1 MKKFSLCMGYL
12 CGLILG
18 FSHCVYSER
27 YYPEYTPSH
36 HPKFQLIESDSSHA
50 VIRYNHTEQSF
61 ITEKD
66 YIYVGIPTG
75 ADYTYTLRSWDY
87 EVTDRTETLEHHTG
101 SIQSS
106 SEEITAAQSDLES
119 HILTKKLAVQ
129 ELDVIRFQVLPSK
142 DVSVKDA
149 TRTAEKKR
157 TLLSMLEFAVE
168 WDGGNAKKANEVS
181 SLDAG
186 FSRMYRSLVIN
197 SDQAQTFRRK
207 RTLPETE
214 AEKGFHPQVSGFKE
228 EDKIIN
234 YAQGPVIHR
243 KDAAIVRVRREGI
256 TAIRAQDLVE
266 QKINP
271 SSLDMNQARI
281 WDRGK
286 EKPLFVKDNGDG
298 VFGNGDAL
306 YFMGKESDSDFS
318 KDRIYYLTWFPLDTP
333 PPFESKKNQ
342 WSGR

>member
-27 YYPEYTPSH
+27 YYPDYTPSH

-119 HILTKKLAVQ
+119 HVLTKKLAVQ

-181 SLDAG
+181 SLDAVFPACTG
-186 FSRMYRSLVIN
+186 ASSSIR
-197 SDQAQTFRRK
+197 TRRRRFAENEPCPKPK
-207 RTLPETE
+207 R
-214 AEKGFHPQVSGFKE
+214 KKVS
-228 EDKIIN
+228 IPR
-234 YAQGPVIHR
+234 YPA
-243 KDAAIVRVRREGI
+243 
-256 TAIRAQDLVE
+256 
-266 QKINP
+266 
-271 SSLDMNQARI
+271 
-281 WDRGK
+281 
-286 EKPLFVKDNGDG
+286 
-298 VFGNGDAL
+298 
-306 YFMGKESDSDFS
+306 
-318 KDRIYYLTWFPLDTP
+318 
-333 PPFESKKNQ
+333 SKK
-342 WSGR
+342 RIRLLITLRAL